1 MKMNV
6 RRSSLKPSIG
16 MTIATAVASLTFL
29 LIYPRVTFGQNPYAP
44 LLSITRQREPQI
56 SVYGLQ
62 GAKYQL
68 QFTPTLTTTNW
79 QVLTNFIL
87 GTSAYTM
94 VDPAAP
100 AAGIRMYRALLLE
113 TNSSA
118 NYAPM
123 MLTPAEIFRFSS
135 QSAGIIV
142 TETLVFN
149 SPTSG
154 VLSRQGSSANDGLF
168 LVTITYTRVGPFLA
182 QMSVIR
188 PPTPGL
194 PMSQTNSYT
203 LVFTAPGAGYFQVT
217 DSSATSYVGEF
228 ARDQSF
234 VGQQIAPAQLGAG
247 EMYSL
252 LTTNGAISNLTTLV
266 INSPTSGMLMSL
278 GFAPGGG
285 INPVS
290 IQYSLLGPLS
300 CQLQVVIPAGSGF
313 PSPQTNLYYLVYTSA
328 NSGSYESISGPAMFS
343 VGQFVADRSLVGQ
356 QIAPTQLGA
365 GERYS
370 LLTASAGISNVTTLV
385 INSPTSGML
394 VTPGNPPPTGASI
407 APVSIEYLRL
417 GPLSSQLQ
425 VVIPGDS
432 GVPSPQTN
440 LYYLVYTSANSG
452 SYESISGPAMYT
464 VGQFVADR
472 SLVGQ
477 QIALAQLGAGEMYS
491 LLTTNAGISNVTT
504 LVINSPTSGVL
515 ISLGFAPVGSINPVS
530 IQYSLLGPLSC
541 QLQVVIPAGSGFPSP
556 QTNLYYLVYT
566 STNSGSYQSLSAPA
580 MYSVGQFVVDRSLVG
595 QQIAPTQLTAGES
608 YRLTSSNGPS
618 VTVEVLIVNSPTDG
632 ILVHEGTDPDSG
644 IFPNVALQYLTFGT
658 LSGQIQAVIPPTPP
672 MSSSRTNTYLLVYTT
687 RDAGQFQ
694 RISDPAMVLLG
705 QFRRTLAQ

>member
-1 MKMNV
+1 MKNNV
-6 RRSSLKPSIG
+6 RHLSTKPGIG
-16 MTIATAVASLTFL
+16 MTVATAVASLMFL
-29 LIYPRVTFGQNPYAP
+29 LIHPYVTFGQNPYAP
-44 LLSITRQREPQI
+44 WLSISREREPQI
-56 SVYGLQ
+56 SVYGLE
-62 GAKYQL
+62 GAKCQL
-68 QFTPTLTTTNW
+68 QYTPTLSTTNW

-87 GTSAYTM
+87 GASAYTV

-100 AAGIRMYRALLLE
+100 AAGIRLYRALLLE

-123 MLTPAEIFRFSS
+123 MPAPAEIFRFTS

-149 SPTSG
+149 SPTNG

-188 PPTPGL
+188 PSTPGL
-194 PMSQTNSYT
+194 PTSQTNSYT

-217 DSSATSYVGEF
+217 DGSATSYVGEF
-228 ARDQSF
+228 VRDQAF
-234 VGQQIAPAQLGAG
+234 VGQQMAPAQLGAG
-247 EMYSL
+247 EIYSL

-328 NSGSYESISGPAMFS
+328 NSGSYESISGPAM
-343 VGQFVADRSLVGQ
+343 
-356 QIAPTQLGA
+356 
-365 GERYS
+365 
-370 LLTASAGISNVTTLV
+370 
-385 INSPTSGML
+385 
-394 VTPGNPPPTGASI
+394 
-407 APVSIEYLRL
+407 
-417 GPLSSQLQ
+417 
-425 VVIPGDS
+425 
-432 GVPSPQTN
+432 
-440 LYYLVYTSANSG
+440 
-452 SYESISGPAMYT
+452 YT

-504 LVINSPTSGVL
+504 LVINSPASGVL
-515 ISLGFAPVGSINPVS
+515 MSLGFAPVGSINLVS

-566 STNSGSYQSLSAPA
+566 STNSGSYQSLSEPA
-580 MYSVGQFVVDRSLVG
+580 MSSVGQFVVDRSLVG

-632 ILVHEGTDPDSG
+632 ILVHEGTDPESG

-658 LSGQIQAVIPPTPP
+658 LSG
-672 MSSSRTNTYLLVYTT
+672 SSRKLGSG
-687 RDAGQFQ
+687 A
-694 RISDPAMVLLG
+694 SHMVG
-705 QFRRTLAQ
+705 SRV